1 VFRHK
6 LMEREVLPSS
16 IFNFSRCGAIFTT
29 GIAEL
34 SILASQWHAQVLPP
48 CHCEARIACVT

>member
-1 VFRHK
+1 MDAFRHK

-16 IFNFSRCGAIFTT
+16 IFNFGRCGAIFTT

-34 SILASQWHAQVLPP
+34 SILASQ
-48 CHCEARIACVT
+48 